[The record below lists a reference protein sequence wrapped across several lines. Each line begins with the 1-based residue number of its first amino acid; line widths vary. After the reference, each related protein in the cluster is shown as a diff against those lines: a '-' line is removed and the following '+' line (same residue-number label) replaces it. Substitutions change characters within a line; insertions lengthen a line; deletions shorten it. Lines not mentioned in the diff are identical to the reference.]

1 MKSSTMKIIA
11 GILSLVIT
19 LQLSTTVAFA
29 TVANVSTYS
38 IAYGDW
44 GVPTPF
50 HHHRGPSYVLTSF
63 IWDTLIWKDHE
74 GYVPLL
80 AESWEVEDGGL
91 KWVFK
96 LREGVKWHDGHPFTA
111 DDVKFTFEYLKSHPY
126 PWGSDEII
134 EYVDRVEVL
143 NNYTIAVYLKKPYA
157 DFLDHLIVQL
167 EIIPRHVWENITDPL
182 RYTEPEAFVGTGP
195 FKFKD
200 YKKGA
205 YYVLEANSEY
215 FLGEPVV
222 DKLMLKCVSNPAIAL
237 QTGDVDAASFYGKEV
252 DVVRELINITGLE
265 VVEGPSYW
273 VLKLIFNTR
282 KYPLSDENVRRALAY
297 AVNREEIVEKVLH
310 GGGVPAS
317 LGIIYPGSKWYN
329 PNLPVLSYNVS
340 EAKGLL
346 DRLGFIDR
354 DGDGVREAPNGTK
367 LSFELLC
374 VKRYDREAELVKVQL
389 GEIGVALS
397 VKVVDWKVADSL
409 LDKGE
414 FDIAIS
420 GHGGILRPWTPVD
433 WPAHTYVNEH
443 LDDLLESFYST
454 LNESERLKYVYE
466 FQQIIAEDLPV
477 LTLYHPKTYV
487 VYNSQKPVEWFW
499 TWNGIGGGVPMW
511 WNKLALIKVAAPT
524 PPITPAAGGY
534 GPPTMIYVGVAIA
547 AVVAAAGTLL
557 IYLRLRS
564 RS

>member
-182 RYTEPEAFVGTGP
+182 RYTEPEAFVGTGL

-317 LGIIYPGSKWYN
+317 LGIIHPGSKWYN

-340 EAKGLL
+340 EAKRIL
-346 DRLGFIDR
+346 DSLGFIDR

-374 VKRYDREAELVKVQL
+374 VKRYEREAELLKVQL

-524 PPITPAAGGY
+524 PPITPAVGGY

-547 AVVAAAGTLL
+547 AIVAAGTSL